1 MKEGRENN
9 VRVTSEREEG
19 KKTDGQ
25 TDRQTG
31 GGGDEKDKG
40 AVLGGMMEGKLRQL
54 SLYIKG
60 IKRWVYRIGLTSGDD
75 RRHYL
80 SNIKN

>member
-25 TDRQTG
+25 TDRQTDRG
-31 GGGDEKDKG
+31 GGMRKTRGRCLE
-40 AVLGGMMEGKLRQL
+40 E
-54 SLYIKG
+54 
-60 IKRWVYRIGLTSGDD
+60 
-75 RRHYL
+75 
-80 SNIKN
+80 